1 LNAVINPVIPRTTIA
16 QAIVTLTILLVAGFV
31 NGSPS
36 SSFPVPLPVPPEL
49 VLVDVLLLCDD
60 DDDDEVKVEVEVGLI
75 PSPIREVM
83 VVLTKRSVW
92 VVVMW
97 ALFGGGVGVNG
108 EVNGRGGG
116 RGGRSVKVSKHLM
129 VSVEVIEC

>member
-60 DDDDEVKVEVEVGLI
+60 DDDDDDEVKVEVEVGLI

-97 ALFGGGVGVNG
+97 ALFGGGVGVKG
-108 EVNGRGGG
+108 EVNGR
-116 RGGRSVKVSKHLM
+116 RGGCSVKVSK
-129 VSVEVIEC
+129 